1 MLVFLGLIAFFI
13 SLSVFY
19 LSFRY
24 PNLLVFIN
32 IFVSVLD
39 LLVVLYKYGALD
51 FLKAVVR

>member
-13 SLSVFY
+13 SLSVYY
-19 LSFRY
+19 LSFKY

-39 LLVVLYKYGALD
+39 LLVILYKYGGLE
-51 FLKAVVR
+51 FLKAIVR